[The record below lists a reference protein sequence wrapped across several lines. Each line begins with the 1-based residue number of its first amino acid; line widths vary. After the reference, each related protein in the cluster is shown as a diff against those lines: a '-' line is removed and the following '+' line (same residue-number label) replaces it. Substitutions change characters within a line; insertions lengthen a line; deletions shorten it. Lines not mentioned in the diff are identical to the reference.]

1 MAILNITYQGRS
13 ADAPYPMDDRMT
25 DVDVRRIAV
34 ELIRSGE
41 LGIMD
46 RNLHGNAFHH
56 FVVDR
61 HTGPD
66 GVVRIYLRPKVP
78 FGSPPAA

>member
-13 ADAPYPMDDRMT
+13 TDAPYDLDDRAS

-34 ELIRSGE
+34 ELVRSGD
-41 LGIMD
+41 LGIVD
-46 RNLHGNAFHH
+46 RDLPGNAFHH

-61 HTGPD
+61 YEGGD

-78 FGSPPAA
+78 FGCR